1 MARKAARNRAGK
13 GRTPVRAKRKAG
25 TARAKTSRAKAARGK
40 AAARRAPGRAKRGKA
55 PAAGGRGAPMLVVP
69 ADLES
74 RLLALAL
81 QMETTFD
88 AVLLQ
93 ALSEFADAWEDHFR
107 TVAALADD
115 GDRVQLSN
123 RPE

>member
-1 MARKAARNRAGK
+1 MASGKGKQGRPPMARKAARKAAGGAKGK
-13 GRTPVRAKRKAG
+13 GRKSVRARTSVRARKP
-25 TARAKTSRAKAARGK
+25 ARARRGK
-40 AAARRAPGRAKRGKA
+40 TRSTVR
-55 PAAGGRGAPMLVVP
+55 RGAPTLVVP

-81 QMETTFD
+81 QMEKTFD
-88 AVLLQ
+88 AVLVQ

>member
-1 MARKAARNRAGK
+1 MASKAARKSARKASRTAARAGT
-13 GRTPVRAKRKAG
+13 GRKSG
-25 TARAKTSRAKAARGK
+25 
-40 AAARRAPGRAKRGKA
+40 ARRATPRAAKTAKA
-55 PAAGGRGAPMLVVP
+55 KPPLRRGAPTLVVP

-81 QMETTFD
+81 QMEKTFD

-93 ALSEFADAWEDHFR
+93 ALAEFADAWEDHFR

-115 GDRVQLSN
+115 DDRVQLSN
-123 RPE
+123 RPA